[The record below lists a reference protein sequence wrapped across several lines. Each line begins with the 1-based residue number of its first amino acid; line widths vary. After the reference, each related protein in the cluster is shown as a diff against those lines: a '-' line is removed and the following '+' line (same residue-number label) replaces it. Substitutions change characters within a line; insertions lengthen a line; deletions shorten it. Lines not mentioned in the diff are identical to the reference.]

1 MGKWEEMKKYMNTY
15 NFPRLNEEVIEKKKR
30 LLKNKSITKNFP
42 TNKSPESN
50 SFTDEFYQTF
60 RGALLPII
68 FKIFQNIEEETLPNS
83 FYKVSITLI
92 SNHRHHN
99 KKKIIKKY
107 H

>member
-1 MGKWEEMKKYMNTY
+1 MKKYMNTY

-60 RGALLPII
+60 KELTLICLKLI
-68 FKIFQNIEEETLPNS
+68 QKIEEERTITNS
-83 FYKVSITLI
+83 F
-92 SNHRHHN
+92 
-99 KKKIIKKY
+99 
-107 H
+107 

>member
-1 MGKWEEMKKYMNTY
+1 MNTY
-15 NFPRLNEEVIEKKKR
+15 NFLRLNEEVIEKKR
-30 LLKNKSITKNFP
+30 LIKNKSITKNFP

-50 SFTDEFYQTF
+50 SFTGEFYQTF

-68 FKIFQNIEEETLPNS
+68 LKIFQNIEEETLPNA

-99 KKKIIKKY
+99 
-107 H
+107 

>member
-1 MGKWEEMKKYMNTY
+1 MNTY
-15 NFPRLNEEVIEKKKR
+15 NFLRLNEEVIEKKR
-30 LLKNKSITKNFP
+30 LIKNKSITKNFP

-68 FKIFQNIEEETLPNS
+68 LKIFQKIEEETLPNA

-99 KKKIIKKY
+99 
-107 H
+107 